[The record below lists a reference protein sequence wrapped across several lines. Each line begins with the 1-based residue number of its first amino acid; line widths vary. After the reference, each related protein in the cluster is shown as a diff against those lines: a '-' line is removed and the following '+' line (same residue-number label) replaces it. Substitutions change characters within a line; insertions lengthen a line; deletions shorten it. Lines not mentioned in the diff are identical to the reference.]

1 MTELIEQLNPY
12 MLTCKNISKYT
23 RNINSISHIP
33 KIKEFKH
40 DVASSKNIFIPYQ
53 DDKLFWILF
62 YIYKGYNEYNIVG
75 SNSYSIEMAEKIN
88 LITELKANKAIFK
101 EYKLNKIQENINEI
115 LSFPIISFKTFELIC
130 IVKKI
135 SILIIKGNMYHNI
148 QFPDTEQVFII
159 HVVNN
164 IYGCESISVNE
175 IEKYKIN
182 RFHIENYDK
191 PLKCVGSFKI
201 DELKELA
208 NKLNIEIN
216 NKINKQEL
224 YQMIQSKINSFFD
237 K

>member
-1 MTELIEQLNPY
+1 
-12 MLTCKNISKYT
+12 
-23 RNINSISHIP
+23 
-33 KIKEFKH
+33 
-40 DVASSKNIFIPYQ
+40 
-53 DDKLFWILF
+53 
-62 YIYKGYNEYNIVG
+62 
-75 SNSYSIEMAEKIN
+75 
-88 LITELKANKAIFK
+88 
-101 EYKLNKIQENINEI
+101 
-115 LSFPIISFKTFELIC
+115 
-130 IVKKI
+130 
-135 SILIIKGNMYHNI
+135 MYHNI